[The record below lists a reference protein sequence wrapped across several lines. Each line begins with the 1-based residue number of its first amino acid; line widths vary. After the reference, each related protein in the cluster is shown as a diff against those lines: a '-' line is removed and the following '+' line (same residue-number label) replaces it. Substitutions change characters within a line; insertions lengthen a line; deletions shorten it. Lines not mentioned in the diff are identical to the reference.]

1 MCDTATMATL
11 LMTLSN
17 DIETPS
23 FRSISCRQCPVLQDI
38 DGDIAYV
45 LAHSTARS
53 TEETFTDLTNVAQL
67 SQLQQVRNKMFHH
80 AIGAFIECEDPEGF
94 LNDSQ
99 FKLKRRRGAKAAAT
113 TAMDIVQLFNYVCG
127 IDSNF
132 PPNVLANG
140 GQPPPIVTA
149 VARGG
154 GNDLN
159 DQSVTDGSTSGS
171 LTLSSLSRSPPDT
184 PASLGASQD
193 IPCAQRCNDP
203 DDPQQTG
210 PAELAS
216 PIGSP
221 FLEDDDGESTP
232 LVHSSPIDL
241 TSSVEDSLSISYS
254 PCSNVEDL
262 TPGGRARHNGM
273 QCCDHGRA
281 ILDLRCTVDKIQ
293 YQLNELSK
301 VVNEYTR
308 RGIACN
314 PWAGRALRSRKPTRS
329 CGPRQRDVPIST
341 R

>member
-38 DGDIAYV
+38 DGNIAYV

-99 FKLKRRRGAKAAAT
+99 FKLKQRRGAKAAAT

-184 PASLGASQD
+184 PASPGASQD

-254 PCSNVEDL
+254 PSSSVEDL

-281 ILDLRCTVDKIQ
+281 IL
-293 YQLNELSK
+293 

-314 PWAGRALRSRKPTRS
+314 PWAGRALRSRKPTGS